1 MCQDYVQVNRS
12 ILGQYLVNSTATL
25 EARPT
30 DALRPKRDTARS
42 PAAWLDGL
50 ALTLVYAV
58 SMASLA
64 GFAVF
69 AMHPALLNR
78 VPGAAAIYGRM
89 FVLAP
94 RAQIIV
100 VIAALA
106 LFLSRR
112 VGTRWL
118 PAFAVVYALSLASEL
133 AGTTIGLPFGPY
145 SYTDGLG
152 LKLFSHVPALIPA
165 SWFFMALPS
174 YAFARLRFPAPTQRG
189 HRVLLGSFVL
199 LSWDLVL
206 DPAMSLV
213 TKYWIWESAGTHY
226 YGMPLVNLV
235 GWYVTGLALMAALTA
250 LHVDEWV
257 REIPI
262 GWFAAFYGANLLLP
276 VGMSV
281 AAGLWGAVA
290 ATGVALLAVWLIA
303 RGSAANA

>member
-1 MCQDYVQVNRS
+1 MISTVVFGS
-12 ILGQYLVNSTATL
+12 GSGQTAQTHRGATQTGGWL
-25 EARPT
+25 
-30 DALRPKRDTARS
+30 DAL
-42 PAAWLDGL
+42 GL
-50 ALTLVYAV
+50 GTVYAV
-58 SMASLA
+58 SIASLA

-69 AMHPALLNR
+69 AMHPALLTR
-78 VPGAAAIYGRM
+78 VPGAAEVYGRM

-112 VGTRWL
+112 VGARWL
-118 PAFAVVYALSLASEL
+118 PSFVAVYVLSLTSEL

-152 LKLFSHVPALIPA
+152 FKLFDHVPALIPA

-174 YAFARLRFPAPTQRG
+174 YAFARRRFPDAAHRWR
-189 HRVLLGSFVL
+189 RVLLGSLVL

-213 TKYWIWESAGTHY
+213 TKYWIWASAGSHY
-226 YGMPLVNLV
+226 YGMPLLNLV
-235 GWYVTGLALMAALTA
+235 GWYVTGLVLMAALAA
-250 LHVDEWV
+250 LRTDEWV
-257 REIPI
+257 REIPA
-262 GWFAAFYGANLLLP
+262 GWFIAFYCANLLLP

-281 AAGLWGAVA
+281 AAGLWGAIA
-290 ATGVALLAVWLIA
+290 AAAAALGACWLLA
-303 RGSAANA
+303 RGRVADA

>member
-1 MCQDYVQVNRS
+1 MT
-12 ILGQYLVNSTATL
+12 ISTAAL
-25 EARPT
+25 QARPVP
-30 DALRPKRDTARS
+30 RVHVARERT
-42 PAAWLDGL
+42 WLD
-50 ALTLVYAV
+50 AVTLGVVYVV
-58 SMASLA
+58 SIASLA

-69 AMHPALLNR
+69 AMHPSMLR
-78 VPGAAAIYGRM
+78 RIPGAADAYGRM
-89 FVLAP
+89 FVIAP

-112 VGTRWL
+112 VGARWL
-118 PAFAVVYALSLASEL
+118 LSFVAVYALSLASEL

-152 LKLFSHVPALIPA
+152 FKLFDHVPALIPA

-174 YAFARLRFPAPTQRG
+174 YAFARRRFPHSAQRS
-189 HRVLLGSFVL
+189 RRILLGSLVL

-213 TKYWIWESAGTHY
+213 TKYWIWESAGSHY
-226 YGMPLVNLV
+226 YGMPLLNLV
-235 GWYVTGLALMAALTA
+235 GWYVTGLALMTA
-250 LHVDEWV
+250 LAVLRTDDWV
-257 REIPI
+257 CEIPTR
-262 GWFAAFYGANLLLP
+262 WFVAFYCANLLLP

-290 ATGVALLAVWLIA
+290 AA
-303 RGSAANA
+303 SAALGACWLLMRSRVADA